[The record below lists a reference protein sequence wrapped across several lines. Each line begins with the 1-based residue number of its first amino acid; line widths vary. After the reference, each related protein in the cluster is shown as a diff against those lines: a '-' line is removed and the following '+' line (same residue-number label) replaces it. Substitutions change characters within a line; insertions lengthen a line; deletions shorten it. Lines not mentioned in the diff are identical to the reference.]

1 MNRSK
6 HAVHI
11 AGRRTALAVAM
22 ALGLGLA
29 GSVAAQSTTGRIF
42 GQAAAGE
49 TVSVQGTSGT
59 TREVT
64 VDSQGRF
71 DLSALPPGSYTVTLK
86 KDGAVVDTRENVFVV
101 VGSGTEVPFAAVT
114 SLATV
119 SVSANALP
127 AIDISGV
134 DSRTVV
140 TSQQLASLP
149 LVRTAEA
156 VALLAPGVV
165 PGSSLFTDAN
175 GFSRNLVSFGGSSV
189 VENAYYLNG
198 FNTTDPISGM
208 GGLTLPYGAIDQ
220 QEILS
225 GGYGAAYGRSDGG
238 VISQIGKRGTN
249 EWHFGGQLL
258 YTPKELKSDPRSYY
272 YVNADGSRGK
282 IRQDRYDNKTWNAT
296 ADAYFGGP
304 LIANKLYIFGAVE
317 ADRVQ
322 GQSTGSDVAPY
333 VTHYRTDNP
342 KWYGKLDWNIT
353 DNNILEITGAS
364 NKSSYE
370 GVKNKYDYATHT
382 EGAFNSYD
390 PSTKV
395 GSDLYTA
402 KFTSY
407 MTDNLTF
414 SALYGQMRGTLF
426 SEIPGYDPTY
436 PNIINPNLENPA
448 ITGGNQIINSQTE
461 LRITDP
467 AHTSKNTNLR
477 LDLSYKL
484 GSHTLTAGI
493 DNQNVRDTHDGQTTS
508 GPGHAWEYSHPVDK
522 DGNALDPS
530 TWIVGGP
537 AASADWQ
544 ALPWVQAP
552 GGYAGGETGYY
563 VARYIYQASGSVRT
577 TQRAQYL
584 EDSWQ
589 VSDRWLVKLGLRNDQ
604 FTNYNSDSIPY
615 LRLTSPQWAP
625 RVGFSWDVN
634 GDSSFKV
641 YGNAGRYYLAMPAS
655 VALRAAGASLYTRQ
669 YYTYT
674 GIDANGIPTGL
685 TEIPTSTGGPISANL
700 EYGIPRDPRTATS
713 TNLKSEYQ
721 DEYILGFDKRLGPSW
736 TYGVK
741 ATYRNLRNAIDD
753 IGDAPSIQAKMDAMG
768 IDPTTYDPDSI
779 QGSYLINPGRTSIFQ
794 IPKLAGGYYEV
805 PMDWVKDFHFNT
817 TLKRKYY
824 GVNFYLEHPF
834 DGKWF
839 GRVDYLYS
847 RSYGNSEGQVRT
859 DIGQTDVSAT
869 VDWDYAAV
877 MDYANGDLANSRRH
891 QIKAY
896 GSYKLAPEWMV
907 SGNVFIASGAPRTCL
922 ARYGGPNGTNPG
934 LGYGPYYHFCR
945 DGAPYSPGK
954 QHEPWT
960 YQVNL
965 GAEYRPMWA
974 EQKLAFNVNVLNVF
988 DNQVITQ
995 RYPRSD
1001 NVNWLRP
1008 YGSQTARSVRFG
1020 ITYDF

>member
-1 MNRSK
+1 MNRNK

-11 AGRRTALAVAM
+11 ASRRTALALAM

-49 TVSVQGTSGT
+49 TVSVQGASGT

-64 VDSQGRF
+64 VDSSGRF

-134 DSRTVV
+134 DSRTVI
-140 TSQQLASLP
+140 TAQQLAALP
-149 LVRTAEA
+149 IVRTAEA

-165 PGSSLFTDAN
+165 PGSSLFVDAN

-189 VENAYYLNG
+189 TENAYYLNG
-198 FNTTDPISGM
+198 FNTTDPISGF

-249 EWHFGGQLL
+249 EWHFGGQVL
-258 YTPKELKSDPRSYY
+258 YRPTALMADPKNYY
-272 YVNADGSRGK
+272 YVNPDGSRGA
-282 IRQDRYDNKTWNAT
+282 IRQDRFDNKAWDAT

-322 GQSTGSDVAPY
+322 GQTTGAVTAPF

-364 NKSSYE
+364 NKSSYAAVE
-370 GVKNKYDYATHT
+370 NNYDYATHT
-382 EGAFNSYD
+382 EGTFNSYD
-390 PSTKV
+390 TSTKV
-395 GSDLYTA
+395 GSDLYSA

-407 MTDNLTF
+407 VTDNLTL

-426 SEIPGYDPTY
+426 SEIPGYDPTN
-436 PNIINPNLENPA
+436 PNILQSDRQNPA
-448 ITGGNQIINSQTE
+448 ITGGTPIINNQTA

-477 LDLSYKL
+477 LDVSYKL
-484 GSHTLTAGI
+484 GSHTITGGI
-493 DNQNVRDTHDGQTTS
+493 DNQDVRDTNDGQVTS
-508 GPGHAWEYSHPVDK
+508 GPGYAWEYDNKASFPNFPTDY
-522 DGNALDPS
+522 
-530 TWIVGGP
+530 IVGGP
-537 AASADWQ
+537 AANGAGWE
-544 ALPWVQAP
+544 ALPWVQPPASV
-552 GGYAGGETGYY
+552 AGGATGYF

-589 VSDRWLVKLGLRNDQ
+589 VTDRWLVKLGLRNDQ
-604 FTNYNSDSIPY
+604 FTNFNSDSVPY

-634 GDSSFKV
+634 GDSSFKI

-655 VALRAAGASLYTRQ
+655 VALRAAGSSLYTRQ

-674 GIDANGIPTGL
+674 GIDALGNPTGL
-685 TEIPTSTGGPISANL
+685 TQIPTSTGGPISSNL
-700 EYGIPRDPRTATS
+700 EYGIPRDPKTATA
-713 TNLKSEYQ
+713 TNLESEYQ
-721 DEYILGFDKRLGPSW
+721 DEYILGFDKQLGPAW

-753 IGDAPSIQAKMDAMG
+753 VGDSFAIQDKMNAMG
-768 IDPTTYDPDSI
+768 IDPATYDPASI
-779 QGSYLINPGRTSIFQ
+779 QGSYLINPGRTSIIE
-794 IPKLAGGYYEV
+794 IPKLAGGYYSV
-805 PMDWVKDFHFNT
+805 PMAWVNDFHFNT

-824 GVNFYLEHPF
+824 GINFYLEHPF

-859 DIGQTDVSAT
+859 DIGQDDVSAT

-896 GSYKLAPEWMV
+896 GAYKLAPEWTL
-907 SGNVFIASGAPRTCL
+907 SGNVFIASGMPKTCL
-922 ARYGGPNGTNPG
+922 GLYGPENGNPG
-934 LGYGPYYHFCR
+934 LGYGPYYHFCH
-945 DGAPYSPGK
+945 GTPYSPGK
-954 QHEPWT
+954 QHQPWT

-974 EQKLAFNVNVLNVF
+974 GQKLAFNVNVLNVF
-988 DNQVITQ
+988 DNQTTTQ
-995 RYPRSD
+995 TYPIST
-1001 NVNWLRP
+1001 NSSYLRP
-1008 YGSQTARSVRFG
+1008 YSSLTPRSVRFG